1 LCRHPCLVDS
11 TTDNQNGCSGIQ
23 ATLLFRKSGNMLQN
37 FRACTGL
44 LGQLS
49 QQLQA
54 AAYYSVQ
61 IVVPAL
67 GDSIS
72 DGEQAVHL
80 LQPFCCLLVGQW
92 PAELTAAKAT
102 CMPHP

>member
-1 LCRHPCLVDS
+1 MVY
-11 TTDNQNGCSGIQ
+11 SGHGAAVSEINW
-23 ATLLFRKSGNMLQN
+23 LNMLQN
-37 FRACTGL
+37 VFSRAYPGL

-72 DGEQAVHL
+72 DGEQAMHSQQLV
-80 LQPFCCLLVGQW
+80 CCLFGWAADCSQSNTHAASLDLQW
-92 PAELTAAKAT
+92 CFSL
-102 CMPHP
+102 